1 LLGHFVTLFRLFDI
15 SIKLVEAII
24 SSRACAVDQ
33 SPEEIVSL
41 PGMSLKPMF
50 RIEQNLK
57 GWDLFFKEQYRLA
70 ERNRPAVRAA
80 QTHCVYCE
88 QALDGTS
95 HMDHIQAI
103 KNGGSGEITNLVYA
117 CAKCN
122 LTKNGRDFWRFIET
136 KTKSI
141 QSQIIRR
148 LEKLGK
154 QIPVEIPLA
163 ESVSAN
169 A

>member
-1 LLGHFVTLFRLFDI
+1 MKTPLFDF
-15 SIKLVEAII
+15 SVKLAEDIVVSLAR
-24 SSRACAVDQ
+24 SLDQ
-33 SPEEIVSL
+33 SPEEIL
-41 PGMSLKPMF
+41 NFAWKLAEAYDLKVH
-50 RIEQNLK
+50 ENLK
-57 GWDLFFKEQYRLA
+57 AWDLWYKEQYRLA

-122 LTKNGRDFWRFIET
+122 LSKNGKDFWQFIET
-136 KTKSI
+136 KTKSV

-154 QIPVEIPLA
+154 QIPVEIPLP
-163 ESVSAN
+163 EEVSTDA
-169 A
+169 